1 MSRSAVPAE
10 PEQGAVGAQAAAG
23 PSSAAA
29 ASGTT
34 EVIDGLTRVLAKACR
49 QLGDA
54 GHPKDAA
61 ALAAQGWV
69 LVRKVHPAQAD
80 RLDGT
85 MHYLARLEAKL

>member
-10 PEQGAVGAQAAAG
+10 PDRRQPALERGG
-23 PSSAAA
+23 
-29 ASGTT
+29 ASGDAD
-34 EVIDGLTRVLAKACR
+34 VIDGLTRVLAKACR